1 MKRRRFINR
10 GLWFSLGL
18 GLASCGQQSSPES
31 GTQSSAEGNGNS
43 GGDGPLKVWWQEGF
57 YPEESDAIRKIAASW
72 EKKSGKT
79 IDLALIAQKDMIG
92 QIENALS
99 AKTLPDVCYTGVGD
113 LAVFPRMAW
122 NGQLV
127 EVSDVLKP
135 LEKFYDP
142 EALRGVRYKNNV
154 TGDRSYFAVPIMQS
168 GIHIHCWQSL
178 LADSGQSASAIPKDW
193 TGFWK
198 FWENAQAPL
207 RQAAGPDIYSI
218 GMPMSRSLDTYNN
231 FEQFLEAYNVEILS
245 EDGDLQLNQ
254 PAVRKGLGAALQDY
268 ARFYQGGFVPPD
280 AVDWDNTGNNVSL
293 LSRKSLMTVNHTLSA
308 PGSQRQDEE
317 VYFKQLSTVPW
328 PNKPNGQPMRHTIE
342 LKQVVIFSQSQ
353 KQDAAKEFLAYLAQ
367 PENLQAYTQGAQ
379 ARYLPV
385 MPQLLEDEFWKDQ
398 KDPHVKVA
406 LQQLQNSRPSFQVFS
421 PAYGEVEAQNIW
433 GGIMRSIATEQ
444 LSIEAAT
451 ERAVKEITAIFSAWE

>member
-1 MKRRRFINR
+1 MKRRHFINR
-10 GLWFSLGL
+10 ALWFSLGV
-18 GLASCGQQSSPES
+18 GLSSCGQPELASPD
-31 GTQSSAEGNGNS
+31 
-43 GGDGPLKVWWQEGF
+43 GDGKASSGDGESLKVWWQEGF
-57 YPEESDAIRKIAASW
+57 YPEESDAIREIAAQW
-72 EKKSGKT
+72 EKGSGKKV
-79 IDLALIAQKDMIG
+79 DLTLIAQKDMIG

-127 EVSDVLKP
+127 DVSDVLKP

-168 GIHIHCWQSL
+168 GIHIHYWKKL
-178 LADSGQSASAIPKDW
+178 LVDSGQSDSAIPKDW
-193 TGFWK
+193 RGFWK

-207 RQAAGPDIYSI
+207 QQTAGSDIYSI
-218 GMPMSRSLDTYNN
+218 GMPMSKSLDTYNN

-245 EDGDLQLNQ
+245 EDGDLQLDQ

-280 AVDWDNTGNNVSL
+280 AIDWDNTGNNVSL

-308 PGSQRQDEE
+308 PGSQRKDEE
-317 VYFKQLSTVPW
+317 VYFNQLSTVPW
-328 PNKPNGQPMRHTIE
+328 PSKPDGQPMRHTIE
-342 LKQVVIFSQSQ
+342 LKQVVVFSQSPQ
-353 KQDAAKEFLAYLAQ
+353 QDAAKDFLAYLAQ
-367 PENLQAYTQGAQ
+367 PDNLQAYTQGAK

-385 MPQLLEDEFWKDQ
+385 MPQLLEDKFWKDQ
-398 KDPHVKVA
+398 KDAHVQVA
-406 LQQLQNSRPSFQVFS
+406 LQQLQNSRPSFQVFN
-421 PAYGEVEAQNIW
+421 PAYGEVAAQNIW
-433 GGIMRSIATEQ
+433 GGIMRGIAMEE
-444 LSIEAAT
+444 LSIEDAT
-451 ERAVKEITAIFSAWE
+451 ERAVQEISAIFAAWE